1 VDILITGAA
10 GYIGNHC
17 VLKLAPSEH
26 SLFGLD
32 IVKPKDTSL
41 FRNFYVGDHGNITFV
56 QSILKGERI
65 ECIIHISGS
74 SNVMDTIEDPIKY
87 YCNDLM
93 GSIFLLRTTLE
104 NNVKKII
111 FLSSAQV
118 YGNVMQ
124 SSATENMPTNPI
136 NPLGKIKL
144 ALEQLIESLTFAN
157 DLHAVILRI
166 SNVIGMDPKATV
178 FPENDDLL
186 SHMLFDHSVNIFGDN
201 CTTKDHTPE
210 RDFIHVNDVAQAII
224 SALLKL
230 NFSQKY
236 FVYNVASGQTTS
248 VKDMIQIGEKVTYKP
263 IAVHFHKRRNGEI
276 ERLSLD
282 PNLARRELDWRLQ
295 YPSLEYMIESANDWL
310 KSHGEL

>member
-1 VDILITGAA
+1 VNIFITSAA

-17 VLKLAPSEH
+17 MLKLAPSEY

-32 IVKPKDTSL
+32 TIKPEDTSI
-41 FRNFYVGDHGNITFV
+41 FRNFYVGDHGNTIFM

-65 ECIIHISGS
+65 EYIIHASGS
-74 SNVMDTIEDPIKY
+74 SNVKDTIEVPIKY

-93 GSIFLLRTTLE
+93 GTTFLLRTVLE
-104 NNVKKII
+104 NNVKKMI

-118 YGNVMQ
+118 YGNVTQ
-124 SSATENMPTNPI
+124 FPATENMLPNLI
-136 NPLGKIKL
+136 NPLGKIKF
-144 ALEQLIESLTFAN
+144 AIEQPIESPTFSH

-166 SNVIGMDPKATV
+166 SNVIGMDSTALV
-178 FPENDDLL
+178 CPENDDLL
-186 SHMLFDHSVNIFGDN
+186 SNILFDNSVNILSHD

-230 NFSQKY
+230 NFPRKY
-236 FVYNVASGQTTS
+236 FVYNIFSGRTTS
-248 VKDMIQIGEKVTYKP
+248 VKNIIQIGEKVTYKP
-263 IAVHFHKRRNGEI
+263 IATSSHKRRNGEI

-282 PNLARRELDWRLQ
+282 PSLARRELDWRLQ

-310 KSHGEL
+310 KSHGGL

>member
-1 VDILITGAA
+1 MNILITGAA

-17 VLKLAPSEH
+17 MLKLAPSEH

-32 IVKPKDTSL
+32 IVKPEDTSL
-41 FRNFYVGDHGNITFV
+41 FRNFYVGDHGNTTFI
-56 QSILKGERI
+56 QSIFKGERI
-65 ECIIHISGS
+65 ECIIHASGS
-74 SNVMDTIEDPIKY
+74 SNVMDAIEDPIKY
-87 YCNDLM
+87 YCNNLM
-93 GSIFLLRTTLE
+93 GTIFLLRTALE

-118 YGNVMQ
+118 YGNVTQ
-124 SSATENMPTNPI
+124 FPATENMPPNPI

-144 ALEQLIESLTFAN
+144 AIEQLIESLTFSH

-186 SHMLFDHSVNIFGDN
+186 SNILSNNSVNIFGDN
-201 CTTKDHTPE
+201 CTTADHTPE
-210 RDFIHVNDVAQAII
+210 RDFIHVNDVAQTII

-236 FVYNVASGQTTS
+236 FVYNIASGRTTS
-248 VKDMIQIGEKVTYKP
+248 VKNIIQIGEKVTYKP
-263 IAVHFHKRRNGEI
+263 IAANFHKRRNGEI

-282 PNLARRELDWRLQ
+282 PSLARRELDWHLQ

-310 KSHGEL
+310 KSHGGL